1 VTLVPG
7 GHPLRFKKRFGV
19 ADLAGLPLIEW
30 PHCPLH
36 PSFIRLLAEHGI
48 ALTVRASA
56 EREELLLHLVD
67 AGIGLAEVPQSHAA
81 HARHAPARPL
91 DGALAFD
98 RHRGL
103 ACGAF
108 NAPMLAL
115 LGVVAAGAAAPAP
128 LPSAAQETCAP
139 GAGAGTT
146 GAAPPPQA
154 LP

>member
-1 VTLVPG
+1 MLVPG

-36 PSFIRLLAEHGI
+36 PSFIRLLAKHGI

-56 EREELLLHLVD
+56 EREELLLHLMD
-67 AGIGLAEVPQSHAA
+67 AGIGLAEAPQSHAA

-98 RHRGL
+98 RHMGL
-103 ACGAF
+103 ACDAF

-115 LGVVAAGAAAPAP
+115 LGWSPQGPRHR
-128 LPSAAQETCAP
+128 LPCRVQPRKPVRRAP
-139 GAGAGTT
+139 GLVQPGL
-146 GAAPPPQA
+146 PPPQA